1 MKRLLLALLLLAAA
15 AADAQIPGSR
25 IAQSGGGVSSG
36 GSGTVTS
43 VGIAGTGGLTA
54 SPSPIVGAGTI
65 TLNAFTSGL
74 PGGVLASGGGTTNF
88 LRADGTWAAPGGF
101 GHPVIT
107 VFTSNGTYTPGG
119 GITTTCVLAV
129 GPGGGGG
136 GGAQIASGTAS
147 SGGGGRRAGTRTYSC
162 FKTAD
167 LGGTPAVPLKAG
179 DIRGARAATSRCSR

>member
-15 AADAQIPGSR
+15 AADAQIPGSP

-88 LRADGTWAAPGGF
+88 LRADGTWAAPGG
-101 GHPVIT
+101 
-107 VFTSNGTYTPGG
+107 
-119 GITTTCVLAV
+119 
-129 GPGGGGG
+129 
-136 GGAQIASGTAS
+136 GGATPTLYQSFPTTQTKVALPT
-147 SGGGGRRAGTRTYSC
+147 SGGAAPQAQRLKLWGAG
-162 FKTAD
+162 
-167 LGGTPAVPLKAG
+167 
-179 DIRGARAATSRCSR
+179 